1 MQDTEKAVKKN
12 KGIIVTTIIVLV
24 ATGVGFFGGVQ
35 YQKSQKVKTPSGF
48 QGGLQNGSG
57 RTTEIGKNGT
67 GGMARNGNQPVSGE
81 ITSIDDTGITVKT
94 ADGGSKIII
103 FSSSTKVNKT
113 TEGLKSD
120 LTKGATVMVI
130 GTTGTDGTV
139 TAQTVSVGNV
149 AQGMPSGAQPPQ
161 GN

>member
-12 KGIIVTTIIVLV
+12 KGIITIVVITLV
-24 ATGVGFFGGVQ
+24 ALGAGFFGGVQ
-35 YQKSQKVKTPSGF
+35 FQKSQKVKTPSGF
-48 QGGLQNGSG
+48 QGGLQDGLG
-57 RTTEIGKNGT
+57 KGTTTTRNGT
-67 GGMARNGNQPVSGE
+67 AGMNRNGNQPVSGE
-81 ITSIDDTGITVKT
+81 ITSIDDTGVTIKT

-113 TEGLKSD
+113 TEGSKSD
-120 LTKGATVMVI
+120 LTKGATVMII

-139 TAQTVSVGNV
+139 TAQTVNIGNITPTM
-149 AQGMPSGAQPPQ
+149 QGNGQPPQ